1 MFHIYFCR
9 LKKPRTKILFYI
21 VKHGP
26 NNTKIVKLMNQ
37 KGKKRKDVT
46 TSEVNDILVF
56 QIKELPACLD

>member
-56 QIKELPACLD
+56 QIKELPTCLD